1 MPPAA
6 RTRLVLGLAVAV
18 GVAVLATFLILGR
31 APVTGDAAAPA
42 ATPGPGP
49 GPTTVATSVVE
60 VAAEPGDDGDPA
72 GAAPDPDGA
81 ATPVEAVRGFV
92 GSLGAGNPEQA
103 YRLMHPRHRDRFD
116 SYAAFLTDAGPAE
129 QFGPFA
135 VLGDGAYQSATF
147 AGEVANE
154 QVAVVSVY
162 GTVTRDGEQ
171 RTEAVSVAARRAG
184 SGWLVDAVGSGGSV
198 FQNPGTAGEQLTAGE
213 DLVLWTPSGGLLEV
227 LAVVDGEP
235 RTTTVTELD
244 VPSET
249 AEVRVDDYS
258 PGVQQA
264 AVGVLREDGS
274 VVGVATFFAV

>member
-1 MPPAA
+1 MPPSA
-6 RTRLVLGLAVAV
+6 RTRLVLALAVAV
-18 GVAVLATFLILGR
+18 GVAVLAAFLVLGR
-31 APVTGDAAAPA
+31 APVAGDAAAPS
-42 ATPGPGP
+42 ATPGPA
-49 GPTTVATSVVE
+49 PTAVATSVVD
-60 VAAEPGDDGDPA
+60 AAAAPAEDGGPESD
-72 GAAPDPDGA
+72 APDPDGA

-92 GSLGAGNPEQA
+92 GSLGAGNREQA

-116 SYAAFLTDAGPAE
+116 SYGAFLADDGPTE
-129 QFGPFA
+129 QFGPFG
-135 VLGDGAYQSATF
+135 VLGAGAYQSATF
-147 AGEVANE
+147 DGEVANE
-154 QVAVVSVY
+154 PVALVSIH

-171 RTEAVSVAARRAG
+171 QTEAVSVAARRAAT
-184 SGWLVDAVGSGGSV
+184 GWLVDAAGSGGSV

-235 RTTTVTELD
+235 RTTTVTDLD

-249 AEVRVDDYS
+249 AEVRVDEYS

-274 VVGVATFFAV
+274 VVGVATFFVV